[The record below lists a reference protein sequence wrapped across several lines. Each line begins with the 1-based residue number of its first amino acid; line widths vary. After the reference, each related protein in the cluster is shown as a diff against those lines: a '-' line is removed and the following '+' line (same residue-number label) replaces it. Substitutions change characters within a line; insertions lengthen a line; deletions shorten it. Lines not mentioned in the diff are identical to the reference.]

1 MSNEAFCS
9 NCPGAC
15 DESTICDDFD
25 MAICWECQQRGVML
39 PEPQR
44 LETRDSDELCA
55 SSFVVRAFA
64 VAA

>member
-15 DESTICDDFD
+15 DERANCDDFD
-25 MAICWECQQRGVML
+25 LATCWECQERGITQ
-39 PEPQR
+39 PEPR